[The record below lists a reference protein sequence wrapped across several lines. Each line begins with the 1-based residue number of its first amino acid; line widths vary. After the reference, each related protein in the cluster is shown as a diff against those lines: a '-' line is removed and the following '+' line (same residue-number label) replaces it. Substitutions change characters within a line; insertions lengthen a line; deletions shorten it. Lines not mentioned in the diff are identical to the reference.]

1 MTSHSIEIPD
11 AVLLWEVEYEL
22 PETNDPYGV
31 FVVRAVVGA
40 ARHVVFER
48 RYDEQPLDGKGPSWS
63 EGIYDADDARRKAAE
78 ELAAKLKALLS

>member
-22 PETNDPYGV
+22 PEANDPYGV

-40 ARHVVFER
+40 AGHVVFER
-48 RYDEQPLDGKGPSWS
+48 RYDEARAVDGPSWS
-63 EGIYDADDARRKAAE
+63 TGIYDSDDARRKAAE